1 MENNNSLENEI
12 DEMIEMID
20 EVLEPLEEL
29 LKEMQEQLIEGLINK
44 MLNNDILK
52 LDDEEL
58 VVIKQCLKMSEML
71 QDIMIESAKSMDNIN
86 EKLDTLLEIKNEEA

>member
-1 MENNNSLENEI
+1 MKNNNSLENMM
-12 DEMIEMID
+12 DEF
-20 EVLEPLEEL
+20 V
-29 LKEMQEQLIEGLINK
+29 KQLNDVTKGLINK

>member
-1 MENNNSLENEI
+1 MKNNNSLENMM
-12 DEMIEMID
+12 DEF
-20 EVLEPLEEL
+20 V
-29 LKEMQEQLIEGLINK
+29 KQLNDVTKGLINK

-58 VVIKQCLKMSEML
+58 VVIKQCLKMSEMF
-71 QDIMIESAKSMDNIN
+71 QDVMIESAKSMDNIN